1 MSRVLLTGAGGNLG
15 KVVREKL
22 AGVYDTLRVTDLNEM
37 APAGP
42 GEEVV
47 QCDLSDTQG
56 VMDLVE
62 GCDAIVHLG
71 GMSLENTFD
80 IILEANIRGTYNVY
94 EAARKHGIKRVLFA
108 SSNHLTGFHTRE
120 TRLDATSEM
129 RPDSIYGVSKG
140 FGELLARYY
149 YDQFG
154 IETACVRIGYS
165 FDKPLTRRMMAI
177 WLSFDDFTDLVKRVI
192 AADRVGFAVVY
203 GSSDNKDT
211 WWDNSLTSYLG
222 WNPKDSSE
230 QFANDPNIVAEVT
243 DPNDPAV
250 KYQGGAWV
258 AMGHFDD
265 EN

>member
-15 KVVREKL
+15 KVVRENL
-22 AGVYDTLRVTDLNEM
+22 AGVYDTLRVTDLIEM
-37 APAGP
+37 APAGS

-47 QCDLSDTQG
+47 QCDLSDAEA
-56 VMDLVE
+56 VMQLVE
-62 GCDAIVHLG
+62 GCDAIMHLG
-71 GMSLENTFD
+71 GISLENTFD
-80 IILEANIRGTYNVY
+80 SILNANIRGTYNIY
-94 EAARKHGIKRVLFA
+94 EAARKHGVKRVMFA
-108 SSNHLTGFHTRE
+108 SSNHVTGFHKRE

-149 YDQFG
+149 FDQFG

-165 FDKPLTRRMMAI
+165 FEKPLTRRMMAI
-177 WLSFDDFTDLVKRVI
+177 WLSFDDFTDLAKRVI

-203 GSSDNKDT
+203 GMSNNKET

-222 WNPKDSSE
+222 WQPKDSSE
-230 QFANDPNIVAEVT
+230 QFANDPNITSEVN

-258 AMGHFDD
+258 AAGHFEDQK
-265 EN
+265 